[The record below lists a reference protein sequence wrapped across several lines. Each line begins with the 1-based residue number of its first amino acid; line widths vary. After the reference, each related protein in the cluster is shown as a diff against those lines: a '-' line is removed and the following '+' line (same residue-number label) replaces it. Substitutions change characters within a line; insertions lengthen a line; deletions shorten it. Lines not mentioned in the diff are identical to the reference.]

1 VTTTKEPN
9 DPALEKAARWPFD
22 VRRVPFFYGW
32 VIWLVSTVG
41 FLVSVPGQTMGMA
54 VFTDPFIDAFDL
66 SRTQLSFAYLI
77 GTIGSAVLLTRAGR
91 WYDKMGARVMIVASS
106 VALGVFVLL
115 ISSID
120 LIATWIIALTGLKFA
135 SVSFA
140 LILLGYF
147 GVRFSGQGILT
158 SASRN
163 VLLVWFEKRRGLVS
177 GVRGVFVSLGF
188 SLAPLLLALMI
199 DDFGWRGALWVLAA
213 SVGVGFAF
221 LALLLTR
228 DTPES
233 CGLRADGGLAVEAH
247 VVQLNDPNIRAAEA
261 RRSPVFWIYAAGLS
275 MHALF
280 GTAVTFHIVAIFA
293 EAGRGRDEAFGY
305 FFPQAIVSLSVNLLA
320 SWFADKAPLKPFL
333 IVMLIAFI
341 TGAVGLLNLDS
352 NAGYWLLVVGFG
364 AGGGLWGVL
373 SNLAFIR
380 YFGRLHLGEISG
392 MNTSLTVFASA
403 IGPALFSIGTD
414 LFGTYRAA
422 EWICLGGLFALL
434 IGALWI
440 RQEEPPALR
449 ASSVS
454 SN

>member
-1 VTTTKEPN
+1 MTTTKEPN

-305 FFPQAIVSLSVNLLA
+305 FFPQAIVSLSVNLVA

-333 IVMLIAFI
+333 IVMLMAFI

-364 AGGGLWGVL
+364 AGGGLWG
-373 SNLAFIR
+373 
-380 YFGRLHLGEISG
+380 
-392 MNTSLTVFASA
+392 
-403 IGPALFSIGTD
+403 
-414 LFGTYRAA
+414 
-422 EWICLGGLFALL
+422 
-434 IGALWI
+434 GALQSCLHPLLRPSASGRDQRHEHLADRF
-440 RQEEPPALR
+440 RQCDRTGVVQHRHGPVRHLPSR
-449 ASSVS
+449 
-454 SN
+454 

>member
-1 VTTTKEPN
+1 MTIPS
-9 DPALEKAARWPFD
+9 AARWPFD
-22 VRRVPFFYGW
+22 VRRAPFFYGW
-32 VIWLVSTVG
+32 VIWLVSTIG
-41 FLVSVPGQTMGMA
+41 FLMSVPGQTMGMA

-66 SRTQLSFAYLI
+66 TRTQLSFAYLI

-91 WYDKMGARVMIVASS
+91 WYDRVGARVMIVAAS
-106 VALGVFVLL
+106 VALGVCVLL

-120 LIATWIIALTGLKFA
+120 ILAHWITSLVPLNFA

-199 DDFGWRGALWVLAA
+199 DDFGWRGALWILAGA
-213 SVGVGFAF
+213 VGVLFA
-221 LALLLTR
+221 LMALLLTR

-233 CGLRADGGLAVEAH
+233 CGLQPDGGLAVEAH
-247 VVQLNDPNIRAAEA
+247 DISLNDPNIRAAQA

-305 FFPQAIVSLSVNLLA
+305 FFPQAIVSLSVNLVA
-320 SWFADKAPLKPFL
+320 SWFADRAPLKPFL
-333 IVMLIAFI
+333 ILMLVGFI
-341 TGAVGLLNLDS
+341 TGAAGLLNLHS

-403 IGPALFSIGTD
+403 IGPAFFSIGTD
-414 LFGTYRAA
+414 LFGTYQAA

-434 IGALWI
+434 IGTLWV
-440 RQEEPPALR
+440 RQDEP
-449 ASSVS
+449 
-454 SN
+454 

>member
-1 VTTTKEPN
+1 MTTTQEPK
-9 DPALEKAARWPFD
+9 DPALPKAARWPFD

-41 FLVSVPGQTMGMA
+41 FLISVPGQTMGMA
-54 VFTDPFIDAFDL
+54 VFTDPFIEAFDL
-66 SRTQLSFAYLI
+66 SRTQLSFAYLV
-77 GTIGSAVLLTRAGR
+77 GTLGSAVLLTRAGR

-106 VALGVFVLL
+106 VVLGVFVLL

-120 LIATWIIALTGLKFA
+120 LIARWIIGLTGLNFA

-233 CGLRADGGLAVEAH
+233 CGLRPDGGLAVEAH
-247 VVQLNDPNIRAAEA
+247 AVQPNDPNIRAAEA

-305 FFPQAIVSLSVNLLA
+305 FFPQAIVSLSVNLVA

-333 IVMLIAFI
+333 VVMLIAFI

-352 NAGYWLLVVGFG
+352 NTGYWLLVVGFG

-422 EWICLGGLFALL
+422 EWICLGGLFTLL
-434 IGALWI
+434 IGALWV
-440 RQEEPPALR
+440 RQEEPP
-449 ASSVS
+449 V
-454 SN
+454 